1 MPATATKEQYSWYD
15 APPEVKELLILA
27 SENWDNTELSEQY
40 INQAL
45 AIAGKN
51 ANVLIGA
58 YRFFFYKSKAAIA
71 LQIAERVVNMVR
83 EDENLPIEWEELKPI
98 LVTRGQEPAIRLFI
112 NAYAGTGYL
121 LAKLNR
127 LEEALLITSR
137 IKEIDSKREFCATT
151 VFEVLTAEPEADD

>member
-58 YRFFFYKSKAAIA
+58 YRFFFYKSKAEIA
-71 LQIAERVVNMVR
+71 LQIAERVVNMR
-83 EDENLPIEWEELKPI
+83 TSPSNGK
-98 LVTRGQEPAIRLFI
+98 
-112 NAYAGTGYL
+112 NS
-121 LAKLNR
+121 NR
-127 LEEALLITSR
+127 
-137 IKEIDSKREFCATT
+137 FW
-151 VFEVLTAEPEADD
+151 